1 MDKEQIFEY
10 CQKHGFHIENAI
22 SGRKSH
28 VLFLEKNRRKFILKK
43 ILVAEDED
51 IDLKFDM
58 EISSIENVNKI
69 NNNRV
74 RLPEIVDVVQ
84 EEHFYVSRRIEGTT
98 LHQEISSF
106 FDNKSLIMDIH
117 QKLFDWL
124 HEFYDFFQ
132 KNDDLNFESLMEHGP
147 YTNKMGEILGEKAFN
162 PEMGDLLNKKNLLIS
177 KVHGDLTPW
186 NVILDRE
193 KQLYMIDWGNSGFD
207 YPAHDVT
214 RFMMQIQ
221 KKMIFRKVRRDLIRL
236 FWKSFGYLY
245 GEDMNVFQKIL
256 SFQYHYSMKI
266 LEQKSSSI
274 TFNLVFIKLIRR
286 HLLYLSYKYLL
297 SSINQNFN
305 GDTHFKRVS

>member
-58 EISSIENVNKI
+58 EIGSIENVNKI

-106 FDNKSLIMDIH
+106 FYNGSLIMDIH

-124 HEFYDFFQ
+124 FEFYD
-132 KNDDLNFESLMEHGP
+132 
-147 YTNKMGEILGEKAFN
+147 
-162 PEMGDLLNKKNLLIS
+162 
-177 KVHGDLTPW
+177 
-186 NVILDRE
+186 
-193 KQLYMIDWGNSGFD
+193 
-207 YPAHDVT
+207 
-214 RFMMQIQ
+214 
-221 KKMIFRKVRRDLIRL
+221 
-236 FWKSFGYLY
+236 
-245 GEDMNVFQKIL
+245 
-256 SFQYHYSMKI
+256 
-266 LEQKSSSI
+266 
-274 TFNLVFIKLIRR
+274 
-286 HLLYLSYKYLL
+286 
-297 SSINQNFN
+297 
-305 GDTHFKRVS
+305 

>member
-58 EISSIENVNKI
+58 EIGSIENVNKI

-106 FDNKSLIMDIH
+106 FYNGSLIMDIH

-124 HEFYDFFQ
+124 FEFYDFFK
-132 KNDDLNFESLMEHGP
+132 KNDDLNFESLMKHGP
-147 YTNKMGEILGEKAFN
+147 YTSKMGEILGEKAFD

-186 NVILDRE
+186 NIILDRE

-207 YPAHDVT
+207 YPAHDVA

-221 KKMIFRKVRRDLIRL
+221 KKMIFRNVRRDLIRL

-245 GEDMNVFQKIL
+245 GEDMTVFQKIL
-256 SFQYHYSMKI
+256 SFQYHYSMKN
-266 LEQKSSSI
+266 LEQKASSAAVHLAPVKFLRI
-274 TFNLVFIKLIRR
+274 Y
-286 HLLYLSYKYLL
+286 LLYYSYKFFLTN
-297 SSINQNFN
+297 IDR
-305 GDTHFKRVS
+305 GV